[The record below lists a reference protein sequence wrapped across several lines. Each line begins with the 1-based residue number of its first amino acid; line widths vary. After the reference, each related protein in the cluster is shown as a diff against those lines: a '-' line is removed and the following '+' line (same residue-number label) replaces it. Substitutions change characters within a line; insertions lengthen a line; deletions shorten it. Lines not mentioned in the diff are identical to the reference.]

1 MFKWEYKPLI
11 VDRGLTEDI
20 ILYFTL
26 MSWFKALFHII
37 FSKCA
42 NVLKLD
48 IIFVK
53 LYIIL
58 QLLVQFVPKKS
69 LIGPS

>member
-1 MFKWEYKPLI
+1 
-11 VDRGLTEDI
+11 
-20 ILYFTL
+20 
-26 MSWFKALFHII
+26 MSWYLALFYIT
-37 FSKCA
+37 FQNANA

-48 IIFVK
+48 IIFVR

-58 QLLVQFVPKKS
+58 QRLVQFVPKKS

>member
-1 MFKWEYKPLI
+1 M
-11 VDRGLTEDI
+11 DRGLTKDI
-20 ILYFTL
+20 ILYFTFVL
-26 MSWFKALFHII
+26 IFGII
-37 FSKCA
+37 SHHFSKCV

-48 IIFVK
+48 TIFVK